1 MKKAIFIALGICYSL
16 TAAAQGEVNFIEASN
31 TKDKETRS
39 ISSFTKLDVSGCF
52 EVQLVKEDGNA
63 LTLAGADNILPL
75 IITESHGD
83 TLSIHLKDGL
93 QIKPSLHNKVIIRVP
108 FAYINAISLYG
119 AGSVTSKSTISTNID
134 LKLDG
139 AGAIKLQLYSPKST
153 INMVGAGTVLLK
165 GYSEAITCKLT
176 GSGSITAGELETDTA
191 DVILMGSGT
200 IKISSNKKIKGRI
213 NGSGSVALGGN
224 PDGQDLMRIGTGEF
238 SAF

>member
-1 MKKAIFIALGICYSL
+1 MKKAIIIALGICYSL
-16 TAAAQGEVNFIEASN
+16 TAAAQGEGIFIEASN
-31 TKDKETRS
+31 KKAKEIRT
-39 ISSFTKLDVSGCF
+39 ISTFSKLDVSGCF

-63 LTLAGADNILPL
+63 LTLTGADNILPL

-93 QIKPSLHNKVIIRVP
+93 QIQPSLHNKVTIKVP

-119 AGSVTSKSTISTNID
+119 AGSITSKSTITTNID

-139 AGAIKLQLYSPKST
+139 AGAINLKLYSPKST
-153 INMVGAGTVLLK
+153 VNMVGAGNISLQ

-176 GSGSITAGELETDTA
+176 GSGSITAGDLNTETA
-191 DVILMGSGT
+191 DVILMGSGS
-200 IKISSNKKIKGRI
+200 IKVSSNKKIKGRI
-213 NGSGSVALGGN
+213 NGSGSVALGGK
-224 PDGQDLMRIGTGEF
+224 PDGQDLMRTGTGEF